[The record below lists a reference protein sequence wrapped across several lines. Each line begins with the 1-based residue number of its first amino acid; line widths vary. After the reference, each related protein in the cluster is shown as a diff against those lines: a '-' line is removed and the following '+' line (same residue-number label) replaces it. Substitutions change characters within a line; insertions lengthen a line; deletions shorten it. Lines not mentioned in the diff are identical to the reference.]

1 MGRILFVFFIVVP
14 LLELYLLIKVGGEI
28 GAFST
33 ILLIISTALAG
44 AILMKT
50 QGRKVM
56 QDAREAMF
64 RGMFIEQQAFEGV
77 LIFFGGILL
86 LLPGLVTDFIGLLL
100 LIPPIRSW
108 LAKRWLDRK
117 FTAGSRSTSSSYV
130 HAEWLVEDPL
140 TGKIERKVYR
150 SDDSD
155 VIDVEPID
163 KK

>member
-1 MGRILFVFFIVVP
+1 MLRILFVFFIVTP
-14 LLELYLLIKVGGEI
+14 LLELYLLIKVGGVI

-33 ILLIISTALAG
+33 ILLIITSALAG
-44 AILMKT
+44 AVLMKS

-64 RGMFIEQQAFEGV
+64 RGLLIEQHALEGV
-77 LIFFGGILL
+77 LVFFGGILL
-86 LLPGLVTDFIGLLL
+86 LLPGLVTDVAGLLL

-108 LAKRWLDRK
+108 LAKRWIDKKLAAGGK
-117 FTAGSRSTSSSYV
+117 TASASFV
-130 HAEWLVEDPL
+130 HAQWTVQDPI

-150 SDDSD
+150 SDDD
-155 VIDVEPID
+155 NIIDGDFIE